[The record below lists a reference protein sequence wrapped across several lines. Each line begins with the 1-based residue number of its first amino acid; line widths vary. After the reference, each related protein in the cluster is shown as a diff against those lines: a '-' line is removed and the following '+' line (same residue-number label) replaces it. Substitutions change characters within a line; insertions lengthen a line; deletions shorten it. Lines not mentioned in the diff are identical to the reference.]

1 MGNYCGCMT
10 NIRAENMLIHHEF
23 MLWYRLRPNCALVL
37 WWLIDVSLYL
47 RAGFESPRLLRCIY
61 VSHMHVFGGFNYL
74 YDYDDYTKYSS
85 VIYPSVICSSVI
97 YSN

>member
-1 MGNYCGCMT
+1 
-10 NIRAENMLIHHEF
+10 
-23 MLWYRLRPNCALVL
+23 MLWYWLRPNCALVL

-74 YDYDDYTKYSS
+74 YDYDDYTKIFFGYISFGYMFFGYMFFGYMFFGY
-85 VIYPSVICSSVI
+85 IQIKWHYF
-97 YSN
+97 